1 MPGAVENV
9 VLEAPLYRMVP
20 SRFPPVNLFEWAT
33 GPEFEALAAL
43 ESDTN
48 DRLLNEA
55 GALALVPIGERIF
68 GPGST
73 PVMAAFTHIGH
84 DNRFNDATRGAYYA
98 ALTKSTAIAE
108 TRFHRQRF
116 MSASN
121 DPAGTVQMRCY
132 SNRLA
137 PKTALESLFA
147 SDFAGFFDT
156 STQYTA
162 SQAYAAQRRNGGAAG
177 FYYPSVRD
185 AGGQCVVAFRPNA
198 LTHTM
203 QCGHYEYCW
212 NGHEIEQVFELV
224 SQRLS

>member
-55 GALALVPIGERIF
+55 GALALVPMGERIF

-156 STQYTA
+156 SSSTPQPSMRPVRPMRRSGATA
-162 SQAYAAQRRNGGAAG
+162 VRRVSIIPVCAMLGG
-177 FYYPSVRD
+177 SVWSRFD
-185 AGGQCVVAFRPNA
+185 LMP
-198 LTHTM
+198 
-203 QCGHYEYCW
+203 
-212 NGHEIEQVFELV
+212 
-224 SQRLS
+224 